1 MLQQQQQKHP
11 IYQLILM
18 RQYGVEHLLQT
29 ANCKQIKKKCTKH
42 THRSIALSMLFI

>member
-29 ANCKQIKKKCTKH
+29 ANCKQIKKNAQNTL
-42 THRSIALSMLFI
+42 IAVALSMLFI